1 MLGLEI
7 GTNSLV
13 RDPRPQDFRQR
24 LDSVVVNIELTLTS
38 IIQGVA
44 LYFLTDNSR
53 APLTQLRFEYWIYLA
68 NGLLI
73 LFLFWSR
80 SVVHT
85 LTVIRWPIAF
95 SHNFLYIGCT
105 LFEAIAFTQVQDPV
119 LWYLF
124 NAIFAF
130 AVWILFIVDTR
141 MIQRQQAR
149 TTELR
154 SRIMSDQRINI
165 RLLVPGFILYPSIAA
180 LSIAVWPNFFLA
192 GRMHVVFGVIQFL
205 ALLAYLI
212 YVLHFFALLAR
223 LMIPTDQAELAEER
237 SSERSTK

>member
-1 MLGLEI
+1 MLGPEI

-13 RDPRPQDFRQR
+13 ADSRPQDSRRR
-24 LDSVVVNIELTLTS
+24 LDSQVVNIELTLTS

-44 LYFLTDNSR
+44 LSFLTEHSR
-53 APLTQLRFEYWIYLA
+53 VPLTQLRFEYWIYMA

-85 LTVIRWPIAF
+85 LTVIRWPIEF

-105 LFEAIAFTQVQDPV
+105 LFEAIAFTEVQDPF

-130 AVWILFIVDTR
+130 AVWILFIVDTG
-141 MIQRQQAR
+141 MIRRQQTR

-154 SRIMSDQRINI
+154 SRIMSDQRMNI
-165 RLLVPGFILYPSIAA
+165 RLLIPGFIVYPSIAA
-180 LSIAVWPNFFLA
+180 FSIAVWPNVFLA
-192 GRMHVVFGVIQFL
+192 GRMHVAFGIIQFV
-205 ALLAYLI
+205 ALLGYLI
-212 YVLHFFALLAR
+212 YVLRFFALLAR
-223 LMIPTDQAELAEER
+223 IMMPVDRADIVEGR

>member
-13 RDPRPQDFRQR
+13 RDSLPHQSRRR
-24 LDSVVVNIELTLTS
+24 LDSQVVNIELTLTS

-53 APLTQLRFEYWIYLA
+53 VPLIQLKFEYWIYMA

-85 LTVIRWPIAF
+85 LTVIRWPIEF
-95 SHNFLYIGCT
+95 IHNFLYIACT
-105 LFEAIAFTQVQDPV
+105 LFEAIAFTQVQDPF
-119 LWYLF
+119 LWFLF

-141 MIQRQQAR
+141 MIGRQQTR
-149 TTELR
+149 TPELR
-154 SRIMSDQRINI
+154 SRIMSDQRMNI
-165 RLLVPGFILYPSIAA
+165 RLLVPGFILYPLIAVFSIAA
-180 LSIAVWPNFFLA
+180 WPNVFLA
-192 GRMHVVFGVIQFL
+192 GRFHVVFGIIQFL

-212 YVLHFFALLAR
+212 YVVRFFALLAR
-223 LMIPTDQAELAEER
+223 LMIPIDQAEPAEER

>member
-1 MLGLEI
+1 MLGPEI

-13 RDPRPQDFRQR
+13 TDSRPQESKRR
-24 LDSVVVNIELTLTS
+24 LDGLVVNIELTLTS

-44 LYFLTDNSR
+44 LSFLTDNSR
-53 APLTQLRFEYWIYLA
+53 VPLTQLKFEYWIYIA

-80 SVVHT
+80 SVAHT
-85 LTVIRWPIAF
+85 LTVIRWPIEF

-105 LFEAIAFTQVQDPV
+105 LFEAIAFTQVQDPF
-119 LWYLF
+119 LLYLI

-130 AVWILFIVDTR
+130 TVWILFIVDTR

-149 TTELR
+149 TTQLR
-154 SRIMSDQRINI
+154 PRIMSDQRINI

-180 LSIAVWPNFFLA
+180 LSIAVWPNVFLA
-192 GRMHVVFGVIQFL
+192 QRMHVVFGIIQFL
-205 ALLAYLI
+205 ALSAYLI
-212 YVLHFFALLAR
+212 YVLRFFALLAR
-223 LMIPTDQAELAEER
+223 LMVPTDQAELAEER

>member
-1 MLGLEI
+1 V
-7 GTNSLV
+7 T
-13 RDPRPQDFRQR
+13 DPIQREDDKSFAHPQDSRR
-24 LDSVVVNIELTLTS
+24 WLDGLVINIELTLTS

-44 LYFLTDNSR
+44 LYFLTDNAR
-53 APLTQLRFEYWIYLA
+53 VPLSQFRFEYWIYIA

-85 LTVIRWPIAF
+85 LTVIRWPIEF

-105 LFEAIAFTQVQDPV
+105 LFEAIAFTEVQDPF

-124 NAIFAF
+124 NAIFAV

-141 MIQRQQAR
+141 MIRRQQTR
-149 TTELR
+149 TTELG

-165 RLLVPGFILYPSIAA
+165 RLLVPGFIFYPSIAA
-180 LSIAVWPNFFLA
+180 FSIAVWPDVFLA
-192 GRMHVVFGVIQFL
+192 GRMHVVFGIIQFL

-212 YVLHFFALLAR
+212 YVLRFFALLAR
-223 LMIPTDQAELAEER
+223 LMMPVDRADIVEGR